1 MGHGRGRLRA
11 LIEVNARGEG
21 PDVAQEV
28 GLRWEEVSSA
38 SAFLV
43 GIESHPPEFVLLSLG
58 KEGVDEE
65 LVRRIAE
72 AVSAEDGSVL
82 LSAPRPSLEWAV
94 LARRLSGGS
103 LLSEPL
109 SREELFTELEYR
121 LEEPEGVRI
130 ADGEVAPEGSGLV
143 GSGAAMMEIV
153 RAVARVGD
161 SSATVLLTGES
172 GTGKELVARALH
184 WSSPRRDG
192 PFVAI
197 NCAAVP
203 EPLLESEF
211 FGHERGAFTGAVGR
225 KRGRFERADGGTLFL
240 DEVGDMSLVLQA
252 KLLRTLEER
261 EVERVGSEKGL
272 PVDVRIVAATN
283 RILRER
289 VVEGSFRDDL
299 FHRLAVAELHLPPLR
314 ERMEDLEELVV
325 HFASLFSERYGRSV
339 RGVGEGAFRR
349 LRAHHWPGNVR
360 ELRNVVDRAVLNC
373 RGGWIREGDLK
384 LNGDVSAL
392 SPGGGTNE
400 IGGYSPNT
408 SLEEVER
415 DHIARVLDHTDG
427 VMQAA
432 AEILGI
438 HRNTLT
444 RKVERYGLRSDEGG
458 RQ

>member
-109 SREELFTELEYR
+109 SREELFAELEYR

-184 WSSPRRDG
+184 WASPRRDG

-339 RGVGEGAFRR
+339 RGVSEGAFRR

>member
-184 WSSPRRDG
+184 WASPRRDG

-272 PVDVRIVAATN
+272 PVDVRIAAATN

-339 RGVGEGAFRR
+339 RGVSEGAFRR